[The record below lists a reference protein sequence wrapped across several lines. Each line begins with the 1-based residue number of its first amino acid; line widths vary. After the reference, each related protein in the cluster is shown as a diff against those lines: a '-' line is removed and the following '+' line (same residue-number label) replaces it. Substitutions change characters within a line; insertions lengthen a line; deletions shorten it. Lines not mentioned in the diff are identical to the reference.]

1 MDTKTNYLVEYMK
14 IHLISIEQD
23 MEDVSNQMEALDPN
37 CKEYNELDFEYNWLS
52 GQSIVTRHFLS
63 VADDRML

>member
-1 MDTKTNYLVEYMK
+1 MEYLVEYMK

-23 MEDVSNQMEALDPN
+23 LENIAQEMEELDMESKQYKELEY
-37 CKEYNELDFEYNWLS
+37 EYNYLS

-63 VADDRML
+63 VADDRMKS